1 MGEWMPEVVWDA
13 HACLPLDERASL
25 SLLDEHVQGG
35 THFVSLNV
43 GMDMSNTAHIL
54 RVIAYF
60 RAQILAHPDT
70 LSLVRTTDDV
80 RVARQR
86 GCLAVAFDLE
96 GSVMLQDMPEMIEVF
111 SILGVRQIHF
121 AYNRNNS
128 VAGGCHDDEQPL
140 TPLGKHMVAAV
151 NANHVLMDC
160 SHTGRR
166 SALDIMDVSSRP
178 VIFSHTNPRML
189 CDHERCIDDDMIR
202 ACART
207 GGVVGISGFNR
218 FFGLQGDVTEHDM
231 VRHIEHVIDI
241 AGIDHVGIG
250 LDVMHEQPGLTDF
263 PDGVDRSWW
272 WPEHRGYSP
281 GHTSRVYSPARFPYL
296 VQELRACGYAKE
308 DVSKIMGGN
317 FLRVASQTW
326 DVGNTITTEADAG
339 SVKRS
344 GVCVSDD
351 P

>member
-1 MGEWMPEVVWDA
+1 MFSMESWMPDVVWDA

-25 SLLDEHVQGG
+25 SLLAEHTQGG

-43 GMDMSNTAHIL
+43 GMDMNSVAQIL
-54 RVIAYF
+54 RVIASF
-60 RAQILAHPDT
+60 RAQLLMHPEKWI
-70 LSLVRTTDDV
+70 LVRTTHDIDT
-80 RVARQR
+80 ARKK

-96 GSVMLQDMPEMIEVF
+96 GSIMLQDMPEMLEVF
-111 SILGVRQIHF
+111 STLGVRQVHF

-128 VAGGCHDDEQPL
+128 VAGGCHDDEQGL
-140 TPLGKHMVAAV
+140 TPLGRRMVAA
-151 NANHVLMDC
+151 ANTHCILMDC

-166 SALDIMDVSSRP
+166 SALDIMDISSKP
-178 VIFSHTNPRML
+178 VVFSHTNPRAL
-189 CDHERCIDDDMIR
+189 CDHERCIDDEVIR

-218 FFGLQGDVTEHDM
+218 FFGLQGDVSDHDM
-231 VRHIEHVIDI
+231 VRHIEYVVDV

-250 LDVMHEQPGLTDF
+250 LDVMHEQPGQTDF
-263 PDGVDRSWW
+263 PEGVDRSWW

-281 GHTSRVYSPARFPYL
+281 GHTSRVYSPARFPCL
-296 VQELRACGYAKE
+296 VEALRVRGYSKE

-326 DVGNTITTEADAG
+326 DGRQVLD
-339 SVKRS
+339 K
-344 GVCVSDD
+344 GVEQIDRLGCT
-351 P
+351 